1 MKDIIALAAAA
12 AIPTAFA
19 VAPAYAAETAEKE
32 AVGVGLEGAFYVGR
46 SFDKDASGKHLEGS
60 LKLTLR
66 ARLSDSISIGAGVSN
81 APYGFTAESG
91 AIDLEDAYVWLRYSG
106 YGRLVAGRADN
117 AAESLAITAPDV
129 GYGTNGS
136 GLDSW
141 GPSLTDRAGDALSIG
156 DRNAFS
162 NTRLKLTE
170 EQSVKLSYFTPSVYG
185 LRAGI
190 SFAPKGGNGNRSD
203 YLFGGLRYDRKV
215 QQFGIGISGGLAF
228 SSPRGNKK
236 SEGAVRTRSYSAG
249 VSLSYDRATL
259 AGSLA
264 RVETAAGEGSGW
276 DVGIRYD
283 FTARLRASLSYQ
295 RGSFEYESGLYNGS
309 GQALGFVYSPLG
321 QRIGQLGGPYDGAPY
336 PVERGLDGD
345 GVYRDGVGESF
356 VPFWRQSFVFQRHR
370 RQAYMASVAYD
381 VLPGLTTVG
390 SLGFSGYDLGGVESK
405 SVTVIAGARFSL

>member
-1 MKDIIALAAAA
+1 MKDIIALAVAA

-228 SSPRGNKK
+228 SSPREIRSPRARFARAPTAPAYRSATTGRL
-236 SEGAVRTRSYSAG
+236 SPDRLPGSRRPRAREAGGMSAFAMTLPRGCAPACRTSAG
-249 VSLSYDRATL
+249 LSRANRVCITGAGKRSVSFMVL
-259 AGSLA
+259 
-264 RVETAAGEGSGW
+264 W
-276 DVGIRYD
+276 DKG
-283 FTARLRASLSYQ
+283 
-295 RGSFEYESGLYNGS
+295 
-309 GQALGFVYSPLG
+309 
-321 QRIGQLGGPYDGAPY
+321 
-336 PVERGLDGD
+336 
-345 GVYRDGVGESF
+345 
-356 VPFWRQSFVFQRHR
+356 
-370 RQAYMASVAYD
+370 
-381 VLPGLTTVG
+381 
-390 SLGFSGYDLGGVESK
+390 
-405 SVTVIAGARFSL
+405 